1 MSNTNGRVLKFF
13 ARIPRLEADGSNW
26 VIYKDQFLYAAAAA
40 SLNQHID
47 GTGIPLLLVSINTG
61 TEPLT
66 ATQQKTLDD
75 NKAGISRWQSEEAIV
90 RQAIASTISDSL
102 FLGVR
107 KKVTAV
113 GMWEA
118 VKDQREKKS

>member
-1 MSNTNGRVLKFF
+1 MEKCLNFSLKFQDL
-13 ARIPRLEADGSNW
+13 RPTGLTGSFT
-26 VIYKDQFLYAAAAA
+26 KPA

-47 GTGIPLLLVSINTG
+47 GTGIPPLLVSIDTG

-75 NKAGISRWQSEEAIV
+75 NKAEISRWQSEEAII
-90 RQAIASTISDSL
+90 RQTIASTISDSL
-102 FLGVR
+102 FLEVR